1 MSFTFTPAPQIDLIQ
16 PSATLAINALANKL
30 KAEGK
35 NVISFAVGEPDKA
48 TPAHVGKAMADFAL
62 LGQNKY
68 ASPAPPALADAII
81 GKFKRDDGL
90 TFERTQVTAG
100 VGGKELVFWG
110 IGTSVGKDEEVVIP
124 ASYWVSYPEI
134 VNFFGGVPKIIAPV
148 RHDLKI
154 TADELRAAITPQTRL
169 FIFNQPSN
177 PAGVV
182 YTKDEVA
189 ALAYVLREATK
200 TNPRL
205 VIISDDIYEKLV
217 YTGSFHSLAAV
228 APDLLPRMLLIN
240 GLSKSHAFTGA
251 RFGYAAGAAPWIGA
265 INKMLS
271 QSSTHGPTI
280 VQAGAIA
287 ALNGPE
293 DFLNEWRTDYVRR
306 RDFVLAELQGVM
318 PCATPG
324 GAFYVFPDIRQY
336 LGGQY
341 NSDKDFVLALLER
354 ELVGC
359 VHGSAFGMPGF
370 MRISYAT
377 SDNNLR
383 EGLARIKKFCALIIG

>member
-1 MSFTFTPAPQIDLIQ
+1 MTFTFTPAPQIDLIQ
-16 PSATLAINALANKL
+16 PSATLAIAALSNQL

-48 TPAHVGKAMADFAL
+48 TPAHVGRAMADFAL

-81 GKFKRDDGL
+81 GKFNRDDGL
-90 TFERTQVTAG
+90 NFDRAQVTAG

-110 IGTSVGKDEEVVIP
+110 IGTSVGKDDEVVIP
-124 ASYWVSYPEI
+124 APYWVSYPEI
-134 VNFFGGVPKIIAPV
+134 VNFFGGIAKIIHPK
-148 RHDLKI
+148 RDDLKI
-154 TADELRAAITPQTRL
+154 TADELRAALTPKTRL

-189 ALAYVLREATK
+189 ALANVLREAAK

-205 VIISDDIYEKLV
+205 VVLSDDIYEKLV
-217 YTGSFHSLAAV
+217 YTGGFHSLASA
-228 APDLLPRMLLIN
+228 APDLLPRILLIN

-251 RFGYAAGAAPWIGA
+251 RFGYAAGHPAWIAA
-265 INKMLS
+265 INKMIS
-271 QSSTHGPTI
+271 QSSTHVPTI

-293 DFLNEWRTDYVRR
+293 DFLVEWKADYIRR
-306 RDFVLAELQGVM
+306 RDYVLGELRGIM

-341 NSDKDFVLALLER
+341 KTDKDFVLGLLER
-354 ELVGC
+354 ESVGC
-359 VHGSAFGMPGF
+359 VHGSAFGMAGF

-377 SDNNLR
+377 SDDNLR
-383 EGLARIKKFCALIIG
+383 QGLMRLKNFCGEI